1 MIARYDEVQVS
12 ESHRR
17 SRLKRHHGLPPV
29 TPNACIREGVMN
41 LAFNNLWAEVG
52 SILQPLIAAI
62 RENYSQGTSH
72 FLLMVIRMNLM
83 LIPERLGVLIGQKS

>member
-1 MIARYDEVQVS
+1 MQIFLLVSNDEVQPS
-12 ESHRR
+12 ESHSR

-41 LAFNNLWAEVG
+41 LAFNNLWTEVI

-62 RENYSQGTSH
+62 RENYSQGGFRVAWLNVGVPQLA
-72 FLLMVIRMNLM
+72 FLY
-83 LIPERLGVLIGQKS
+83 S